1 MIKKFEFQNKKLNLK
16 TKILIFLILFL
27 LFEYLNYKF
36 WSNYTVQSP
45 ILIKFQSPII
55 KKNKTSDN
63 KQTNNTPLKSP
74 KNGQILSVFGQV
86 REEKE
91 FRPELEAIY
100 IYFGKD
106 ITAYAIAMAESG
118 LNCKRKSNTSDYG
131 LMQIHLPLHQWRFD
145 KFSGKWDDCF
155 DNVKV
160 AHEIYKEQKWQPWS
174 VYKNKRYLD
183 YLEQAKL
190 LVDSY
195 FEGRQYEKKL

>member
-1 MIKKFEFQNKKLNLK
+1 MIKKLEIKNGVEKLNLK

-36 WSNYTVQSP
+36 WSNYTVQTP
-45 ILIKFQSPII
+45 IIIKLQPPII
-55 KKNKTSDN
+55 KRNKGYPYRQPTKNPQKTA
-63 KQTNNTPLKSP
+63 KF
-74 KNGQILSVFGQV
+74 GQILASQHRVENRQ
-86 REEKE
+86 E

-160 AHEIYKEQKWQPWS
+160 AYEIYKEQKWQPWS

-195 FEGRQYEKKL
+195 FEGR

>member
-1 MIKKFEFQNKKLNLK
+1 MIKKLEIKNGVEKLNLK

-106 ITAYAIAMAESG
+106 ITAYAIAIAESG
-118 LNCKRKSNTSDYG
+118 LNCKRVSKTNDYG

-160 AHEIYKEQKWQPWS
+160 AYQIYKEQGFNPWVVYS
-174 VYKNKRYLD
+174 TGVYKAYLKEA
-183 YLEQAKL
+183 EQ
-190 LVDSY
+190 LVNSY
-195 FEGRQYEKKL
+195 FKNK

>member
-1 MIKKFEFQNKKLNLK
+1 MIKKINFEKKGMNLK

-118 LNCKRKSNTSDYG
+118 LNCKITSKTNDYG
-131 LMQIHLPLHQWRFD
+131 LFQINKVHLAKFKED
-145 KFSGKWDDCF
+145 KFDCYENARVAKKIYDASGW
-155 DNVKV
+155 NAWVV
-160 AHEIYKEQKWQPWS
+160 YTTGIYKT
-174 VYKNKRYLD
+174 YLK
-183 YLEQAKL
+183 EAEKL
-190 LVDSY
+190 VNSY
-195 FEGRQYEKKL
+195 FERR

>member
-36 WSNYTVQSP
+36 WSNYTVQTP
-45 ILIKFQSPII
+45 IIIKLQPPII
-55 KKNKTSDN
+55 KRNEGYPYRQPTK
-63 KQTNNTPLKSP
+63 KSQE
-74 KNGQILSVFGQV
+74 KAKFGQILASQHRVENRQ
-86 REEKE
+86 E

-118 LNCKRKSNTSDYG
+118 LNCKRVSKTNDYG

-160 AHEIYKEQKWQPWS
+160 AYQIYKEQGFNPWVVYS
-174 VYKNKRYLD
+174 TGVYKNYLKEA
-183 YLEQAKL
+183 EQ
-190 LVDSY
+190 LVNSY
-195 FEGRQYEKKL
+195 FKNK

>member
-1 MIKKFEFQNKKLNLK
+1 MIKKINFEKKGLNLK

-106 ITAYAIAMAESG
+106 ITAYAIAIAESG
-118 LNCKRKSNTSDYG
+118 LNCKRVSKTNDYG

-160 AHEIYKEQKWQPWS
+160 AYQIYKEQGFNPWVVYS
-174 VYKNKRYLD
+174 TGVYKAYLK
-183 YLEQAKL
+183 EAEKL
-190 LVDSY
+190 INSY
-195 FEGRQYEKKL
+195 FENK

>member
-1 MIKKFEFQNKKLNLK
+1 MIKKLEIQEKKLNLK
-16 TKILIFLILFL
+16 TKILVFLFLFLI
-27 LFEYLNYKF
+27 FEYLNYKF

-74 KNGQILSVFGQV
+74 KISVFGQV

-145 KFSGKWDDCF
+145 KFGGKWDDCF

-160 AHEIYKEQKWQPWS
+160 AYEIYKEQKWQPWS

-190 LVDSY
+190 LVKNY
-195 FEGRQYEKKL
+195 FKNK

>member
-1 MIKKFEFQNKKLNLK
+1 MIKKLEIKNGVEKLNLK

-118 LNCKRKSNTSDYG
+118 LNCKRVSKTNDYG

-160 AHEIYKEQKWQPWS
+160 AYQIYKEQGFNPWVVYS
-174 VYKNKRYLD
+174 TGVYKNYLK
-183 YLEQAKL
+183 EAEKL
-190 LVDSY
+190 VNSY
-195 FEGRQYEKKL
+195 FEGR

>member
-1 MIKKFEFQNKKLNLK
+1 MIKKLEIQEKKLNLK
-16 TKILIFLILFL
+16 TKILIFLILFF
-27 LFEYLNYKF
+27 LFEYINYKF
-36 WSNYTVQSP
+36 WNNYTVQSP

-74 KNGQILSVFGQV
+74 KNGQILSVLGKV

-118 LNCKRKSNTSDYG
+118 LNCKRVSKTKDYG
-131 LMQIHLPLHQWRFD
+131 LFQINQVHLPKFKED
-145 KFSGKWDDCF
+145 KFDCYENARVAKKIYDASGW
-155 DNVKV
+155 NAWV
-160 AHEIYKEQKWQPWS
+160 AYTNGS
-174 VYKNKRYLD
+174 YLK
-183 YLEQAKL
+183 YLGKAKL
-190 LVDSY
+190 LVENY
-195 FEGRQYEKKL
+195 FEGR

>member
-1 MIKKFEFQNKKLNLK
+1 MIKKLEIQEKKLNLK
-16 TKILIFLILFL
+16 TKILVFLFLFLI
-27 LFEYLNYKF
+27 FEYLNYKF

-55 KKNKTSDN
+55 KKNKIFDN
-63 KQTNNTPLKSP
+63 KQPTKTSQK
-74 KNGQILSVFGQV
+74 KKKFAQILASQNNFET
-86 REEKE
+86 RKE

-118 LNCKRKSNTSDYG
+118 LNCKITSKTNDYG

-145 KFSGKWDDCF
+145 KFGGKWHDCF

-160 AHEIYKEQKWQPWS
+160 AYEIYKEQKWQPWS

-190 LVDSY
+190 LVNSY
-195 FEGRQYEKKL
+195 FEGR

>member
-1 MIKKFEFQNKKLNLK
+1 MIKKLEIQEKKLNLK
-16 TKILIFLILFL
+16 TKILVFLFLFLI
-27 LFEYLNYKF
+27 FEYLNYKF

-55 KKNKTSDN
+55 KKNKTSNN

-74 KNGQILSVFGQV
+74 KISVFGQV

-145 KFSGKWDDCF
+145 RFGGKWDDCW

-160 AHEIYKEQKWQPWS
+160 AYEIYKEQKWQPWS

-190 LVDSY
+190 LVKNY
-195 FEGRQYEKKL
+195 FKNK

>member
-1 MIKKFEFQNKKLNLK
+1 MIKKLEIKNGVEKLNLK

-36 WSNYTVQSP
+36 WTNYTIQTP
-45 ILIKFQSPII
+45 IIIKFQSPII
-55 KKNKTSDN
+55 KRNEGYPYRQPTKTSQE
-63 KQTNNTPLKSP
+63 KAKF
-74 KNGQILSVFGQV
+74 GQILASQHRVENRQ
-86 REEKE
+86 E

-118 LNCKRKSNTSDYG
+118 LNCKRVSKTNDYG

-160 AHEIYKEQKWQPWS
+160 AYQIYKEQGFNPWVVYS
-174 VYKNKRYLD
+174 TGVYKNYLK
-183 YLEQAKL
+183 EAEKL
-190 LVDSY
+190 VNSY
-195 FEGRQYEKKL
+195 FEGR

>member
-1 MIKKFEFQNKKLNLK
+1 MIKKLEIQEKKLNLK
-16 TKILIFLILFL
+16 TKILVFLFLFLI
-27 LFEYLNYKF
+27 FEYLNYKF

-55 KKNKTSDN
+55 KKNKTFDN

-74 KNGQILSVFGQV
+74 KISVFEQV

-118 LNCKRKSNTSDYG
+118 LNCKKKSNTSDYG

-145 KFSGKWDDCF
+145 KFGGKWDDCW

-160 AHEIYKEQKWQPWS
+160 AYQIYKEQGFNPWVVYS
-174 VYKNKRYLD
+174 TGVYKNYLK
-183 YLEQAKL
+183 EAEKL
-190 LVDSY
+190 VNSY
-195 FEGRQYEKKL
+195 FEGR

>member
-1 MIKKFEFQNKKLNLK
+1 MIKKLEIQEKKLNLK
-16 TKILIFLILFL
+16 TKILVFLFLFLI
-27 LFEYLNYKF
+27 FEYLNYKF

-63 KQTNNTPLKSP
+63 KQTIKKSQ
-74 KNGQILSVFGQV
+74 KTAKFGQILASQHKVEN
-86 REEKE
+86 RKE
-91 FRPELEAIY
+91 FQPELEALY

-118 LNCKRKSNTSDYG
+118 LNCKKKSNTSDYG

-145 KFSGKWDDCF
+145 KFGGKWDDCF

-160 AHEIYKEQKWQPWS
+160 AYEIYKEQKWQPWS

-190 LVDSY
+190 LVKNY
-195 FEGRQYEKKL
+195 FKNK

>member
-1 MIKKFEFQNKKLNLK
+1 MIKKINFEKKGMNLK

-118 LNCKRKSNTSDYG
+118 LNCKITSKTNDYG
-131 LMQIHLPLHQWRFD
+131 LFQINKVHLAKFKED
-145 KFSGKWDDCF
+145 KFDCYENARVAKKIYDASGW
-155 DNVKV
+155 N
-160 AHEIYKEQKWQPWS
+160 PWVVYS
-174 VYKNKRYLD
+174 TGVYKNYLKEA
-183 YLEQAKL
+183 EQ
-190 LVDSY
+190 LVNSY
-195 FEGRQYEKKL
+195 FKNK